1 LLRANP
7 ARIAR
12 FEGLGGFRESPD
24 PRHCNVVDLANPVFA
39 QKLVDPAAVA
49 PEYREAAEHR
59 RAEQLK
65 QRDCG
70 RRADQAKILMRDRAA
85 FMLKWM
91 DEAKAGK

>member
-1 LLRANP
+1 
-7 ARIAR
+7 
-12 FEGLGGFRESPD
+12 
-24 PRHCNVVDLANPVFA
+24 
-39 QKLVDPAAVA
+39 
-49 PEYREAAEHR
+49 
-59 RAEQLK
+59 LK